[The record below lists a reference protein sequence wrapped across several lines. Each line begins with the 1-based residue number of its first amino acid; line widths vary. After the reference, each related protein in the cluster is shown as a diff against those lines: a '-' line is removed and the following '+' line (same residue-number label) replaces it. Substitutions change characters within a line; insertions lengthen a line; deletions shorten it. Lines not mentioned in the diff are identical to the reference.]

1 LQVNKRQTLQM
12 IIFFD
17 DRPFKIVRTNQLSVA
32 ETAHFDNIVD
42 LRLVKLQKGLLT
54 GHVLFLNATAATVI
68 QAINFL
74 EKEMPGDLLSITMA
88 TREKSEVEDKIK
100 NNFKVIKAAGGVVVK
115 DGKWL
120 FMYRRKKWDLPKG
133 KLDKGESSKAA
144 AVREIE
150 EETGVKAVIH
160 DRICTTWHT
169 YSLNNNRILKRTKW
183 YVLDCVDDSRMS
195 PQAEEQIE
203 KLSWLTQAEG
213 KAILINSFSSIRYVV
228 DSLKK
233 MQNVKEV

>member
-1 LQVNKRQTLQM
+1 M

-17 DRPFKIVRTNQLSVA
+17 DRPFKIVRTNKLTVS
-32 ETAHFDNIVD
+32 ETAYFDNIVD
-42 LRLVKLQKGLLT
+42 LRLVKLQKSILT
-54 GHVLFLNATAATVI
+54 GHVLFLNATSATALQVI
-68 QAINFL
+68 GHL
-74 EKEMPGDLLSITMA
+74 EKEMPADLLSITMA
-88 TREKSEVEDKIK
+88 TREKSEVEEKIK
-100 NNFKVIKAAGGVVVK
+100 NNYKVIKAAGGVVIK

-133 KLDKGESSKAA
+133 KLDKGENSKVA

-150 EETGVKAVIH
+150 EETGVKAIIR

-169 YSLNNNRILKRTKW
+169 YSFNNNRILKRTKW
-183 YVLDCVDDSRMS
+183 YVLDNLDDSQMS

-203 KLSWLTQAEG
+203 KLSWLNNTEA
-213 KAILINSFSSIRYVV
+213 KSILINSFSSIRYVV

-233 MQNVKEV
+233 MQNVEEI

>member
-1 LQVNKRQTLQM
+1 M

-17 DRPFKIVRTNQLSVA
+17 DRPFKIVRTNKLTVS
-32 ETAHFDNIVD
+32 ETAYFDNIVD
-42 LRLVKLQKGLLT
+42 LRLVKLQKSILT
-54 GHVLFLNATAATVI
+54 GHVLFLNATAATALQVI
-68 QAINFL
+68 GHL
-74 EKEMPGDLLSITMA
+74 EKEMPADLLSITMA
-88 TREKSEVEDKIK
+88 TREKSEVEEKIK
-100 NNFKVIKAAGGVVVK
+100 NNYKVIKAAGGVVIK

-133 KLDKGESSKAA
+133 KLDKGENSKVA

-150 EETGVKAVIH
+150 EETGVKAIIR

-169 YSLNNNRILKRTKW
+169 YSFNNNRILKRTKW
-183 YVLDCVDDSRMS
+183 YVLDNLDDSQMS

-203 KLSWLTQAEG
+203 KLSWLNNTEA
-213 KAILINSFSSIRYVV
+213 KSILINSFSSIRYVV

-233 MQNVKEV
+233 MQNVEEI

>member
-1 LQVNKRQTLQM
+1 M

-17 DRPFKIVRTNQLSVA
+17 DRPFKIVRANQLSEA
-32 ETAHFDNIVD
+32 ETAQFDHIVD
-42 LRLVKLQKGLLT
+42 LRLTKLQKNLLT
-54 GHVLFLNATAATVI
+54 GHVLFLNATAATSV
-68 QAINFL
+68 QAINIL
-74 EKEMPGDLLSITMA
+74 EKEMPADLLSITMA

-100 NNFKVIKAAGGVVVK
+100 GIFKVIKAAGGVVVK

-133 KLDKGESSKAA
+133 KLDKGENSKEA

-150 EETGVKAVIH
+150 EETGVKAVIR
-160 DRICTTWHT
+160 DKVCTTWHT
-169 YSLNNNRILKRTKW
+169 YSLNNNRILKKTKW
-183 YVLDCVDDSRMS
+183 YVLDCIDDSGMT
-195 PQAEEQIE
+195 PQADEQIE

-213 KAILINSFSSIRYVV
+213 QAILVNSFSSIRYVV

-233 MQNVKEV
+233 LQGVKEI